1 MRVKIL
7 RRWHTKYY
15 LATTCENWKHV
26 LPFHILGS
34 HFSWLDLGY
43 CIYLYGCYS
52 ALVINHLQNYTR
64 QISIWYLTR
73 ISYQSMKY
81 IKLEKVLSQFN
92 IEIGTNEFFRVQY
105 PQNIRKMHVKCS
117 FNLIVFIIF
126 PWIHNDTPNTAP
138 FSTSVVF
145 LWVFIDRN

>member
-34 HFSWLDLGY
+34 YFSWLDLGY
-43 CIYLYGCYS
+43 CIYVYGCSCVLIWIMYKTVQKRS
-52 ALVINHLQNYTR
+52 ELISNSKYRMKSEKDLLQWIINIT
-64 QISIWYLTR
+64 
-73 ISYQSMKY
+73 
-81 IKLEKVLSQFN
+81 IKGFQ
-92 IEIGTNEFFRVQY
+92 RVQY

-126 PWIHNDTPNTAP
+126 PWIHNDTPNTAL